1 MASLTQ
7 EKNSNFLSISRTAG
21 FIYPPAIK
29 SLYAMVRRMYDLCT
43 VKFWPLARNLG
54 SLIPEKRKRNEK
66 NSRGYTTP
74 LRPRKGHSFPT
85 FTIFYQN
92 TFSSRLVIP
101 LPSPL
106 GHLHRLSLSLAIR
119 FTGCS
124 IIPGRHMPVPFPSSS
139 PTTLSSWA
147 NSCILTLH
155 PSHRRYR
162 TLGNLDA

>member
-1 MASLTQ
+1 MANLTQ

-85 FTIFYQN
+85 FTIFYPKHIQLQASHSPS
-92 TFSSRLVIP
+92 FSTR
-101 LPSPL
+101 
-106 GHLHRLSLSLAIR
+106 
-119 FTGCS
+119 
-124 IIPGRHMPVPFPSSS
+124 SSS
-139 PTTLSSWA
+139 QTLS
-147 NSCILTLH
+147 ILSH
-155 PSHRRYR
+155 PLYR
-162 TLGNLDA
+162 VQYHPRQTHARSIP